1 MPPKG
6 FLFKKEHS
14 CARQLFFSS
23 SSGGDVPQ
31 IQFAFIFSSPYLPG
45 TLLTKQLGWVFLGV
59 MEFVYVS

>member
-14 CARQLFFSS
+14 CAQLFFFS

-31 IQFAFIFSSPYLPG
+31 IQFAFIFSSPYLSG
-45 TLLTKQLGWVFLGV
+45 TLLTKQLRWVFLGV
-59 MEFVYVS
+59 MVFVYVS